1 MAGKP
6 EAVEP
11 KPIYTAHGRNGK
23 GMNIRFEK
31 RHRYAIGLAIVL
43 FILDFY
49 LFLGRVLFVPLMGI
63 VVTVAW
69 LPYWMDVFRE
79 NRKQKELEA
88 RFPEFVRNL
97 TGAIKSGMPA
107 STAVVHVSGTDYGAL
122 SPHVRKLANQIEWA
136 IPFKKAFVNFGRE
149 TKNGIIKRAIATV
162 IQAEQAGGNIEDVL
176 NSITESLIQIKRI
189 KEERKASLHSQIM
202 QSYVIFFVFLGVMII
217 IQNLLIP
224 YMSRI
229 SSAGSGLEGI
239 TEQQQILQKVTIEL
253 ATPSAFIS
261 SFGQWLISLYG
272 IFLMMSLIQAFF
284 AGVVLGKLAEGD
296 LTSGLK
302 HSLIMMTFAFVTITF
317 AQGFVK

>member
-1 MAGKP
+1 
-6 EAVEP
+6 
-11 KPIYTAHGRNGK
+11 
-23 GMNIRFEK
+23 MNIRFEK